1 MKKIFM
7 LLIGIISFV
16 GTESYAQCVADDCN
30 PFISGMGYTVTCKPV
45 GGTTVLN
52 VGWGIGS
59 TDGACTAPAGSW
71 KIVIQF
77 PQTGVYGITG
87 TSAVSGGT
95 EFNWDYNAT
104 TKLLVG
110 TSNQPLGM
118 NIFANPPYANGG
130 TVSITVNGLTSNNC
144 TGVTTSAQIQ
154 LTIPPFPGNC
164 LAAFANQT
172 GDDYATSTFGV
183 ETPTPLKFLGFSA
196 SEKNCEYFDLN
207 WSTQSEVNNHYF
219 SIERKLGD
227 GNFIEIGKVFSDKN
241 VMEVNHYTFRDIDL
255 VPETDIY
262 YRIKQ
267 IDLDGN
273 FLYSR
278 VISVRSKC
286 LLNKLIRFFPNPAT
300 NLIQIGFGDFK
311 LNDEELTIELLDQS
325 GKKILNR
332 LVQRDRDLNQI
343 QLYLPHDIAG
353 GNYICNVKRGDI
365 LLATE
370 NVVVIR

>member
-30 PFISGMGYTVTCKPV
+30 PFISGMGYTVTCRPV

-183 ETPTPLKFLGFSA
+183 ESPTPLKFLDFSA
-196 SEKNCEYFDLN
+196 SEKECEYFDLQ
-207 WSTQSEVNNHYF
+207 WSVQSEINNHYF
-219 SIERKLGD
+219 LVERKVGKSD
-227 GNFIEIGKVFSDKN
+227 YVEIGRVEAKGTDMN
-241 VMEVNHYTFRDIDL
+241 INHYSFRDENP
-255 VPETDIY
+255 VSGKEVY

-267 IDLDGN
+267 FDLDGGYQ
-273 FLYSR
+273 YSKL
-278 VISVRSKC
+278 ITVRSKC
-286 LLNKLIRFFPNPAT
+286 LLNNYIRFFPNPAT
-300 NLIQIGFGDFK
+300 RLLQIDFGNLVV
-311 LNDEELTIELLDQS
+311 NEEEMTIELLDQS
-325 GKKILNR
+325 GKIILTKR
-332 LVQRDRDLNQI
+332 I
-343 QLYLPHDIAG
+343 QLDKDQNVTQLDLPQDIAG
-353 GNYICNVKRGDI
+353 GTYICNIKKGEDLMVS
-365 LLATE
+365 E
-370 NVVVIR
+370 NVVVVK